1 MGWGLGG
8 SGVWG
13 KVGKDWSPPR
23 HRGDPTR
30 LVVSFPVGHGAERE
44 GKGDREEKGREKR
57 HGESWGRKTAGREMR
72 RGGKEERKEKE
83 GLRGERGG

>member
-1 MGWGLGG
+1 MGSWGI
-8 SGVWG
+8 WG
-13 KVGKDWSPPR
+13 PGEGREGWEPPR
-23 HRGDPTR
+23 HRGDPAW
-30 LVVSFPVGHGAERE
+30 LVVSFPAGHGAERE
-44 GKGDREEKGREKR
+44 GKGEREEKGREKR